1 LAISFSW
8 VWFVTTRIYTRFE
21 MRILSLATFLVTVLA
36 TRLLVLAR
44 FFPTLIESDEAIVG
58 LMARHILKGEFP
70 IFYWGQSHMGTF
82 EAYLTAGM
90 FVLFGPSALVLKLT
104 VLTLFLLF
112 LAAHFKLAEEVS
124 ESRFVAWMAT
134 ISVGISP
141 AFLTVWSLK
150 SRGGYMSLLL
160 FGTLSLLL
168 AARLVKNDSH
178 RRVTILLLGAST
190 GVAFWSHFAAVTYAI
205 PIGLILLWKFR
216 ATLLRYA
223 WVGVIGFL
231 VGSSP
236 VWIYNFLHHFASASQ
251 PVARRTTIIEDF
263 QNIFGTGLPIL
274 LGGRAP
280 WSPNDG
286 YLPYLGVFVVL
297 VFLGAFGWMVAG
309 QLKAGNPSVCLLLL
323 FAFMYPLF
331 VSAGGVGFFMLEPR
345 YLFPLYS
352 VCYIILFMALP
363 RVGPKLGM
371 MALIISLNL
380 YGSFTLRDDEF
391 IIPGYTQP
399 MEALIEFLK
408 SEDVMYAYAPY
419 WIAYRLS
426 FESNEDIVASPP
438 PGDHIR
444 YGPYDV
450 AVKSNK
456 PVAYIRLHSS
466 DSNDPG

>member
-1 LAISFSW
+1 
-8 VWFVTTRIYTRFE
+8 
-21 MRILSLATFLVTVLA
+21 
-36 TRLLVLAR
+36 
-44 FFPTLIESDEAIVG
+44 
-58 LMARHILKGEFP
+58 
-70 IFYWGQSHMGTF
+70 MGTL

-90 FVLFGPSALVLKLT
+90 FALFGPSALVLKIT

-112 LAAHFKLAEEVS
+112 LATHFKLAEEVS
-124 ESRFVAWMAT
+124 ESRWAAWMAT

-168 AARLVKNDSH
+168 VARLVKNDSH
-178 RRVTILLLGAST
+178 RRLTILLLGAST

-205 PIGLILLWKFR
+205 PIGLILLWKCR

-223 WVGVIGFL
+223 WVGGIGFL

-236 VWIYNFLHHFASASQ
+236 VWIYNFLHHFASASR
-251 PVARRTTIIEDF
+251 PLARRTTIIEDF

-309 QLKAGNPSVCLLLL
+309 QLKERNPSVCLLLL

-331 VSAGGVGFFMLEPR
+331 VSAGGAGFFMLEPR

-352 VCYIILFMALP
+352 VAYIILFMALP
-363 RVGPKLGM
+363 RPRTSFGVLF
-371 MALIISLNL
+371 LLISLNV
-380 YGSFTLRDDEF
+380 YGSLTLKHDEF
-391 IIPGYTQP
+391 ITRGYTQP
-399 MEALIEFLK
+399 MEPLIEYLE
-408 SEDVMYAYAPY
+408 SENVRYAYAPY
-419 WIAYRLS
+419 WIAYRLA
-426 FESNEDIVASPP
+426 FESNEAIICSPP
-438 PGDHIR
+438 PGDNIR
-444 YGPYDV
+444 YAPYDV
-450 AVKSNK
+450 AVRSNQ
-456 PVAYIRLHSS
+456 PVSHIRLHSS
-466 DSNDPG
+466 GNERIEQQSDLLTNYEVVEVGDFDVFLPHDPEDRH